1 MTIPV
6 IGHIPNGWE
15 YNADNSEENY
25 REYDCISSE
34 FGTMT
39 YASVTEKDD
48 EFFVTGCIMGRDK
61 VEESFDNAKDA
72 NRRAIDFME
81 ENP

>member
-6 IGHIPNGWE
+6 IGHVPEGWE
-15 YNADNSEENY
+15 YDPENSDDGY
-25 REYDCISSE
+25 RQYDSVSSE

-39 YASVTEKDD
+39 YASITEKDGQ
-48 EFFVTGCIMGRDK
+48 FYVTGCIMGRDK
-61 VEESFDNAKDA
+61 VEEDVDNAKDA

-81 ENP
+81 ENL